1 MENTSQRKLAV
12 ASGSELG
19 TGRSFS
25 SVAVTR
31 LTGWANPGSVRD
43 QQHKLATNCDL
54 SRPMWWNQNA
64 YDPKPEPPF
73 EKPSVHAVSDNP
85 PWATTPVGVD
95 RP

>member
-1 MENTSQRKLAV
+1 MENTSQRNLAV

-25 SVAVTR
+25 CVAVTL

-43 QQHKLATNCDL
+43 QHHKLATKCDL
-54 SRPMWWNQNA
+54 SRPMWWNQKA
-64 YDPKPEPPF
+64 YDQTPEPPF
-73 EKPSVHAVSDNP
+73 EKPSAHAVSEHP
-85 PWATTPVGVD
+85 LWATTPVRVG